1 MIKDFFNG
9 ISSYFSAFQIIS
21 KLRLWKYFLVPFL
34 VSLVLAGGLG
44 TAIWTLSGAFASWL
58 VPWIPWEAV
67 TGWIL
72 NIMFGLIG
80 FILFKHLVIACVSP
94 FMTPLAQKVEEHLT
108 GNYSKYSGFNGSK
121 AVKDFFRGMN
131 IAVRNIFKELFY
143 VVPLFLLGLIPVL
156 TIPCM
161 VLIFLIQA
169 YFAGFGNMDYTLEGH
184 YSVRDSTRFVRKHRW
199 LAVGNGTVFLLLLGT
214 GIGFLVAPP
223 LAAVAGAKETVKRLE
238 PLSLEMS
245 GGIDDDYV

>member
-1 MIKDFFNG
+1 MIKDFFSG

-21 KLRLWKYFLVPFL
+21 KLGLWKYFLVPI
-34 VSLVLAGGLG
+34 VISLFVAGGLWA
-44 TAIWTLSGAFASWL
+44 TISALSGSLAAWL
-58 VPWIPWEAV
+58 LPWIPWELV
-67 TGWIL
+67 TGWVL
-72 NIMFGLIG
+72 NILFGLVG

-108 GNYSKYSGFNGSK
+108 GNYTKYSGFNGSK
-121 AVKDFFRGMN
+121 AVKDLFRGLS
-131 IAVRNIFKELFY
+131 IATRNIFKELFY
-143 VVPLFLLGLIPVL
+143 VIPLFLLGLIPVL

-161 VLIFLIQA
+161 ILIFLIQA

-184 YSVRDSTRFVRKHRW
+184 YSVRESTRFVKKNRW
-199 LAVGNGTVFLLLLGT
+199 LAIGNGTVFLLLLGT

-238 PLSLEMS
+238 PLALEEDF
-245 GGIDDDYV
+245 GNNEFV